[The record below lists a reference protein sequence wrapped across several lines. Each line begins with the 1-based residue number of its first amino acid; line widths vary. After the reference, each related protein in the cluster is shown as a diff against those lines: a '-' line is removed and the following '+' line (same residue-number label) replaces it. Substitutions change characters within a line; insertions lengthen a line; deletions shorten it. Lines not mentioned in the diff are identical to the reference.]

1 MRFMRAVCAV
11 LRAKSIQDVRLFRG
25 ANSETFKSR
34 RIDTLFPYAMLAS
47 SHDALRILFP
57 NTDLG
62 HERQRR
68 NSRPIGRRHFHLPAW
83 RHSAFLQRAQLE
95 LDHRR
100 KSPRIVCQFG
110 LPAQAPDRRW
120 LENDQ
125 LPIFQTAWET
135 NGIRYT
141 QKVLLTTLG
150 TNDPSLASPTHP
162 ESVVLVQIT
171 GLNTNAEYTSASASF
186 AIEVGGRP
194 LDLELREGL
203 IYVSGSPEAAPMG
216 ALDIPGEGITAAR
229 GPQLKF
235 QGNMPPGTSGS
246 MTVKIPVTALK
257 DPKAITRLQDLDFD
271 EQFQRVKKAWKQSLQ
286 ANSLPWPFTWVEP
299 QK

>member
-1 MRFMRAVCAV
+1 MMRYAFFFQILIWVTSA
-11 LRAKSIQDVRLFRG
+11 SG
-25 ANSETFKSR
+25 ATPAPSDDAIF
-34 RIDTLFPYAMLAS
+34 IYPHGGILLS
-47 SHDALRILFP
+47 SSALSSNL
-57 NTDLG
+57 TTAG
-62 HERQRR
+62 
-68 NSRPIGRRHFHLPAW
+68 
-83 RHSAFLQRAQLE
+83 
-95 LDHRR
+95 

-141 QKVLLTTLG
+141 QKVLLTSLG

-186 AIEVGGRP
+186 AIELGGRP
-194 LDLELREGL
+194 LELELREGL

-271 EQFQRVKKAWKQSLQ
+271 EQLQRVKKAWKHSLQ
-286 ANSLPWPFTWVEP
+286 ANSLSWPFTWVEP
-299 QK
+299 EK